1 MKREITGLILYYID
15 LLVPPFIRNSFIFK
29 NIFKDD
35 NFKNEVI
42 SQDIN
47 EIIKYYKSSN
57 IIDASLRRE
66 TDLTKKAFNLI
77 IGEISIGKFKKICDL
92 GGGNLFL
99 KNEIKKKIGIE
110 IDVLDFNYSNIENGI
125 IDCNLEQKLDFI
137 KDNFYEFSISTH
149 TIEHLLNANQ
159 FLNEMRRITQRKII
173 LVFPKQVPYL
183 YTPDTHINFFPYKF
197 EVEKLVGKIDGEQKK
212 LIDLKYDWVYT
223 ENIEI

>member
-1 MKREITGLILYYID
+1 MKREITGSILYYLD

-29 NIFKDD
+29 NLFKDD
-35 NFKNEVI
+35 NFKNEII
-42 SQDIN
+42 SQDLN

-66 TDLTKKAFNLI
+66 TDLTKKALNLI
-77 IGEISIGKFKKICDL
+77 ITEISNGNYKKICDL

-110 IDVLDFNYSNIENGI
+110 IDILDFNYSNIDNGI
-125 IDCNLEQKLDFI
+125 IECNLEQKLDFI

-173 LVFPKQVPYL
+173 LVFPKQFPYL

-197 EVEKLVGKIDGEQKK
+197 EVEKLFGKIDGEQKK

-223 ENIEI
+223 ENIFN